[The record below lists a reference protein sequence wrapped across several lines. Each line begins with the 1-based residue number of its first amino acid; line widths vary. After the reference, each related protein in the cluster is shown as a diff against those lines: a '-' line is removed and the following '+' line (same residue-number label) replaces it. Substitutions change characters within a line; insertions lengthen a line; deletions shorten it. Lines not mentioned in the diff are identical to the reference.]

1 MPNSCIGTGTVG
13 EEVVHG
19 DSLDADEAHITFTP
33 YPGHVVTWTDCNT
46 TKHVTAR
53 LVLPSG
59 CGPDDISASIVQGG
73 MAVEITYVWPDILLD
88 AMGLY
93 EMYSNSEGEELY
105 PDDSGKIVRFRDRMN
120 EVRSSA
126 RSTGGRPQST
136 YRIPLPFQV
145 HTRFTDV
152 MTPRGTHRG
161 MDIVNHFD
169 DVTGSDIFMLN
180 LEMTCIH
187 TGSDAKRDARIPIRL
202 DRHKSKRNQHGDSLV
217 GQHRAA
223 QVFASPSTLG
233 QAQKRTRSSKNSD
246 A

>member
-1 MPNSCIGTGTVG
+1 
-13 EEVVHG
+13 
-19 DSLDADEAHITFTP
+19 
-33 YPGHVVTWTDCNT
+33 
-46 TKHVTAR
+46 
-53 LVLPSG
+53 
-59 CGPDDISASIVQGG
+59 
-73 MAVEITYVWPDILLD
+73 
-88 AMGLY
+88 
-93 EMYSNSEGEELY
+93 
-105 PDDSGKIVRFRDRMN
+105 
-120 EVRSSA
+120 
-126 RSTGGRPQST
+126 
-136 YRIPLPFQV
+136 
-145 HTRFTDV
+145 
-152 MTPRGTHRG
+152 